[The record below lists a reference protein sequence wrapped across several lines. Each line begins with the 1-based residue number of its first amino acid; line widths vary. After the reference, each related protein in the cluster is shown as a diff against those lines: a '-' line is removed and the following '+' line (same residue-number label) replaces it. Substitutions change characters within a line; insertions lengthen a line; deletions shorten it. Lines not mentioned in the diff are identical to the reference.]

1 MKGGFLGL
9 ADDDAFWQRPM
20 ARQDK
25 VIDRLLDR
33 KPGLFLDGPA
43 EVPLPR
49 RASLPVVVG
58 LVGTYKELHGLD
70 PGRAG
75 VIVAVNV
82 DTSEV
87 WAGTLEDVEN
97 VESEGDAG
105 PPPAL
110 AGVGAQLFLV
120 DVRDRARLPWAPG
133 ATFMLSACMRDRASN
148 RLTVAIGAGPQVY
161 VDPAAQELV
170 LARRRAFALQV
181 MPAEGEDEDEAGLL
195 DREDAAARAL
205 VPAAPGLA
213 LTLDRVVVTDK
224 GTPVTLRVG
233 LRAAVRSW
241 ERARPA
247 RPGDPEFDPRVSAVV
262 PVTLLVTGAID
273 AAPRTIALHVPV
285 TDELGDDEAPVV
297 TASFAVDLRR
307 LPGWV
312 KDPGTYYVSAFSG
325 AHAAGPATVALISPL
340 SLKGA

>member
-1 MKGGFLGL
+1 
-9 ADDDAFWQRPM
+9 
-20 ARQDK
+20 
-25 VIDRLLDR
+25 
-33 KPGLFLDGPA
+33 
-43 EVPLPR
+43 
-49 RASLPVVVG
+49 
-58 LVGTYKELHGLD
+58 
-70 PGRAG
+70 
-75 VIVAVNV
+75 
-82 DTSEV
+82 
-87 WAGTLEDVEN
+87 
-97 VESEGDAG
+97 
-105 PPPAL
+105 
-110 AGVGAQLFLV
+110 VGAQLFLV

-148 RLTVAIGAGPQVY
+148 RLTVAIGSGPQVY

-170 LARRRAFALQV
+170 LARRRAFALRVLPEQGQD
-181 MPAEGEDEDEAGLL
+181 ENEDEDEPDLL

-213 LTLDRVVVTDK
+213 LTVDRVVVTDK

-247 RPGDPEFDPRVSAVV
+247 KPGDPELDPRVSAVV
-262 PVTLLVTGAID
+262 PVTLLVTGAVD

-285 TDELGDDEAPVV
+285 TDELGEDEAPVV

-307 LPGWV
+307 LTGFPR
-312 KDPGTYYVSAFSG
+312 DPGTYYVSAFSG
-325 AHAAGPATVALISPL
+325 AHAAGPATVALVSPM

>member
-43 EVPLPR
+43 EVTLPR

-58 LVGTYKELHGLD
+58 LVGTYQELHGLD
-70 PGRAG
+70 PGRVG

-133 ATFMLSACMRDRASN
+133 ARPTMRSRASGSPN
-148 RLTVAIGAGPQVY
+148 
-161 VDPAAQELV
+161 
-170 LARRRAFALQV
+170 
-181 MPAEGEDEDEAGLL
+181 
-195 DREDAAARAL
+195 
-205 VPAAPGLA
+205 
-213 LTLDRVVVTDK
+213 
-224 GTPVTLRVG
+224 
-233 LRAAVRSW
+233 
-241 ERARPA
+241 
-247 RPGDPEFDPRVSAVV
+247 
-262 PVTLLVTGAID
+262 
-273 AAPRTIALHVPV
+273 
-285 TDELGDDEAPVV
+285 
-297 TASFAVDLRR
+297 
-307 LPGWV
+307 
-312 KDPGTYYVSAFSG
+312 PGTGRPQYSWLANSR
-325 AHAAGPATVALISPL
+325 LRLREISRQ
-340 SLKGA
+340 